1 VLFEEASETY
11 KLLYSEKSEKYII
24 TIHNLATLHRDMKN
38 HEKSLE
44 LYETLKQIVDSDEK
58 LVQPNTMANIYL
70 TAAGK

>member
-1 VLFEEASETY
+1 
-11 KLLYSEKSEKYII
+11 
-24 TIHNLATLHRDMKN
+24 MKN